1 MSRIYRI
8 VATATLLLLVLQN
21 VENSSF
27 ELLEKIHLLLVL

>member
-8 VATATLLLLVLQN
+8 VATATLLLFVLQD

-27 ELLEKIHLLLVL
+27 KLLEKIHLLLVL